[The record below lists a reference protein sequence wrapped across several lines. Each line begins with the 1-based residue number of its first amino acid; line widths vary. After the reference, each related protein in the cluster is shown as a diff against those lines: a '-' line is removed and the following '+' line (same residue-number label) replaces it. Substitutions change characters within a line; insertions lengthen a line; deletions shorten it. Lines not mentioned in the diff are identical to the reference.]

1 MGRIRILPEDLVN
14 KISAGEVVERP
25 ASIVKELIENSLDAG
40 GSKVVIEIERGG
52 GSLIRVSD
60 DGCGIP
66 KDDLMLVCERHATSK
81 VCELSDLNNIRT
93 FGFRGEALAS
103 IASVSYMKITSYSK
117 EEGKGWCLDIAGGI
131 NKKIKEIGCPP
142 GTTVEVMHLF
152 YNTPARKKFMKS
164 IAAEITHIMNITGI
178 ESIAH
183 PEKGFKLSHNGRW
196 LFTAVPAGDMRER
209 IRAVYGDDLAI
220 ELLPVTFEDDVIKL
234 HGFITKPSYDKKDRK
249 YQLFFVNKR
258 HVHSPVLSHAISE
271 AYSSLLPSSRYA
283 GAIIFIDMDPSMV
296 DVNVHPTKKEV
307 RFSEDKR
314 LHDSL
319 VWCVRDALNRIE
331 PIGDIPA
338 IKTGSDKGMERDT
351 HTKYGPGEIKEDTD
365 RSLRIKESIGRY
377 LDKTGFETDLY
388 RHPGKGSE
396 AGKEGVKGVFLQA
409 RDLYLITY
417 DADGIVIID
426 QHAAHERVLFEE
438 FKKKMG
444 TGRIESQRLL
454 FPITLETSPLEA
466 MMLET
471 NIRVFHSIGFEIE
484 GFGKNTFI
492 VNAVPVIMGKHDP
505 KKLLLDILDELTEDE
520 HPSSASGGKDG
531 RALKN
536 QTGEVIILAACRS
549 AVKASDKL
557 NEAEIS
563 GLIEKLKATDSFSTC
578 PHGRPTIFRLTWAE
592 LEKRFKRG

>member
-25 ASIVKELIENSLDAG
+25 TSIVKELIENSLDAG
-40 GSKVVIEIERGG
+40 GSKVVIEVEKGG
-52 GSLIRVSD
+52 SSLIRVSD
-60 DGCGIP
+60 DGYGIP

-81 VCELSDLNNIRT
+81 VHELSDLNNIRT

-103 IASVSYMKITSYSK
+103 IAGVSYMKITSYSK
-117 EEGKGWCLDIAGGI
+117 DEGMGWCLDIAGGI
-131 NKKIKEIGCPP
+131 NKKVKEIGCPP

-164 IAAEITHIMNITGI
+164 IASEIKHITNITGI
-178 ESIAH
+178 ESLAH

-196 LFTAVPAGDMRER
+196 IFTAVPTGDIRER
-209 IRAVYGDDLAI
+209 IRAVYGNDLAI
-220 ELLPVTFEDDVIKL
+220 ELLPVTFEDDVIKG

-249 YQLFFVNKR
+249 YQVFFVNKR

-271 AYSSLLPSSRYA
+271 AYGTLLPSNRYA
-283 GAIIFIDMDPSMV
+283 GAIIFIEIDPSLV

-319 VWCVRDALNRIE
+319 VRCVKDALNKIE
-331 PIGDIPA
+331 SIGGIPA
-338 IKTGSDKGMERDT
+338 GDV
-351 HTKYGPGEIKEDTD
+351 YGETNEDTD

-388 RHPGKGSE
+388 RHPGESS
-396 AGKEGVKGVFLQA
+396 ATGKEGLKGIFLQA

-438 FKKKMG
+438 FKKKSEG
-444 TGRIESQRLL
+444 SRIESQRLL

-471 NIRVFHSIGFEIE
+471 NIEVFHSIGFEIE

-492 VNAVPVIMGKHDP
+492 INAVPAILRKHDP
-505 KKLLLDILDELTEDE
+505 KKLLLDILDEITDDE
-520 HPSSASGGKDG
+520 NGAGS
-531 RALKN
+531 LKN
-536 QTGEVIILAACRS
+536 QTGEGIILAACRS

-578 PHGRPTIFRLTWAE
+578 PHGRPTVFRLTWAE
-592 LEKRFKRG
+592 LEKRFKRK

>member
-40 GSKVVIEIERGG
+40 GSKIVIEIEKG
-52 GSLIRVSD
+52 GSGIIRVSD

-66 KDDLMLVCERHATSK
+66 RDDLMLVCDRHATSK
-81 VCELSDLNNIRT
+81 VYELSDLDNIRT

-117 EEGKGWCLDIAGGI
+117 EEGMGWCLDIVGGI
-131 NKKIKEIGCPP
+131 NKKVKEIGCPP

-164 IAAEITHIMNITGI
+164 ITSEIKHIINITGI
-178 ESIAH
+178 ESLAH

-196 LFTAVPAGDMRER
+196 LFTAVPTKDMREH
-209 IRAVYGDDLAI
+209 IRAIYGDDLAI

-234 HGFITKPSYDKKDRK
+234 HGFITKPSYDRKDRK
-249 YQLFFVNKR
+249 YQIFFVNKR
-258 HVHSPVLSHAISE
+258 HVYSPVLSHAISE

-283 GAIIFIDMDPSMV
+283 GAIIFIEMDPSLV

-319 VWCVRDALNRIE
+319 VQCVKDALNRIE
-331 PIGDIPA
+331 SIGDIPA
-338 IKTGSDKGMERDT
+338 IKTGSDKGIEIE
-351 HTKYGPGEIKEDTD
+351 GEIEEDTD

-388 RHPGKGSE
+388 RHPGKSSATGE
-396 AGKEGVKGVFLQA
+396 EGGKGIFLQA

-438 FKKKMG
+438 FKKKSE

-471 NIRVFHSIGFEIE
+471 NIEVFHSIGFEIE

-492 VNAVPVIMGKHDP
+492 VNAVPAILGKHDP
-505 KKLLLDILDELTEDE
+505 KKLLLDILDELAEDE
-520 HPSSASGGKDG
+520 HPSSASGGRG
-531 RALKN
+531 RWALKN
-536 QTGEVIILAACRS
+536 QTGEGIILAACRS

-557 NEAEIS
+557 NEVEIS